1 MQPSTEKDTNKE
13 VEAISFACEQ
23 IRNEIEGCWE
33 EDFVE
38 YAGKILETLEKLVVK
53 IKKSDT
59 KRKQKTK
66 IKSE

>member
-1 MQPSTEKDTNKE
+1 MSKVNVTNKE

-23 IRNEIEGCWE
+23 IRNEIEGCCE

-59 KRKQKTK
+59 K
-66 IKSE
+66 

>member
-1 MQPSTEKDTNKE
+1 MSKVNVTNKE

-38 YAGKILETLEKLVVK
+38 YAGKFTLLILRLISKLDFPD
-53 IKKSDT
+53 SLFARHNDW
-59 KRKQKTK
+59 RG
-66 IKSE
+66 